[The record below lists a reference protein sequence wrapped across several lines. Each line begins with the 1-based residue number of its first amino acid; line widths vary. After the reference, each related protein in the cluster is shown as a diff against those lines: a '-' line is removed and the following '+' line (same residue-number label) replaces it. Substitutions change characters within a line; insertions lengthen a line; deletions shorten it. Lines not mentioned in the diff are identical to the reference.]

1 MSSKKDQQQI
11 LQSAFDEVSSALA
24 VKLTATQI
32 AISTDAGEDSVKA
45 YGEFE
50 PNVAPGTA
58 MWNYMSQALSVGDTV
73 VTKTYRTG
81 GPSGTVV
88 GTVVLTYADNT
99 RGFLVSCLKS

>member
-1 MSSKKDQQQI
+1 MASKKDIQQI
-11 LQSAFDEVSSALA
+11 HQAAFDEAANAIA

-32 AISTDAGEDSVKA
+32 AISTDAGEDSVRA

-73 VTKTYRTG
+73 VTKTYRVG

-99 RGFLVSCLKS
+99 RAFLVSCSKS